1 MIEKKEPKSTLSISK
16 AEGYKDLVIVLEGI
30 DPKRRK
36 EFNSMKKIEVTKD
49 ELNKIGTPRWLQSI

>member
-1 MIEKKEPKSTLSISK
+1 MEKKTESKSMLTISK
-16 AEGYKDLVIVLEGI
+16 DEGYKDLTIILAGI
-30 DPKRRK
+30 DTKRTK

>member
-1 MIEKKEPKSTLSISK
+1 MEEKQKPKLTSSISK
-16 AEGYKDLVIVLEGI
+16 AEGYKDLTIVLDGI
-30 DPKRRK
+30 DAKRTK